1 MYLDV
6 KIVHCRVGYKD
17 ADKLREQGQ
26 SNACQ
31 SG

>member
-1 MYLDV
+1 MYFDV
-6 KIVHCRVGYKD
+6 KIVHCRVGYGD
-17 ADKLREQGQ
+17 TDKLREQGQ